1 MLILASIL
9 LIAGAC
15 VDLIN
20 LGCVVASYRLRHR
33 GIDRHVSPI
42 PLVAPLLVLV
52 AAIAAYAASARVLPP
67 WLFWLVALADISL
80 LSLLHY
86 PIFLLRKRLRG

>member
-1 MLILASIL
+1 
-9 LIAGAC
+9 
-15 VDLIN
+15 
-20 LGCVVASYRLRHR
+20 
-33 GIDRHVSPI
+33 
-42 PLVAPLLVLV
+42 VLV

>member
-1 MLILASIL
+1 MQILASIL
-9 LIAGAC
+9 LFAGAC
-15 VDLIN
+15 VDLMN
-20 LGCVVASYRLRHR
+20 LGCAVASYRLRHR
-33 GIDRHVSPI
+33 GSDRHVSPI

-52 AAIAAYAASARVLPP
+52 AAISAYAASASAMPP

>member
-1 MLILASIL
+1 MQILVCIL

-15 VDLIN
+15 VDLMN
-20 LGCVVASYRLRHR
+20 LGCVVASYRLRHG

-52 AAIAAYAASARVLPP
+52 AAIAAYAASAPAMPP
-67 WLFWLVALADISL
+67 WLFWLVAFADISL